1 MEKYGMSKIFSLI
14 LGLLISLSPCVSA
27 EKHENREQP
36 IKLMIGWNFPNSPGV
51 QIFSPPK
58 KNKYYHVL
66 AGSGETAYIGKT
78 LEKLEDDLCL
88 GKKKKNWYVLP
99 GNGSVRLDRIPSAAI
114 VVESSVRIDLKPVAV
129 KPLDLDQKRL
139 SNYAREI
146 AEAEKLTGF
155 AYAIRNTGYKKEA
168 GRAAIILSS
177 KEDRDQSNRVDRIV
191 ISVVD
196 IVGDN
201 VRERY
206 RYRKSRGDSGDLI
219 ANLAAVADID
229 RDGLADVLLLD
240 QGDFQGKMLL
250 IETGNVW
257 REQRD
262 DWGEP
267 C

>member
-1 MEKYGMSKIFSLI
+1 MSKIVSLM
-14 LGLLISLSPCVSA
+14 LGSIIALLPCAHSDA
-27 EKHENREQP
+27 RETRRP
-36 IKLMIGWNFPNSPGV
+36 AVALMVGWNAPGSPGV

-99 GNGSVRLDRIPSAAI
+99 DNGSVRLDRVPSAAI
-114 VVESSVRIDLKPVAV
+114 VVESNARIDLKPVAV
-129 KPLDLDQKRL
+129 KPLNLDQKRL
-139 SNYAREI
+139 SNYARKI

-155 AYAIRNTGYKKEA
+155 AYAIRNIGYKKEA
-168 GRAAIILSS
+168 SRAAIILSS

-219 ANLAAVADID
+219 ANLAAVADLD

-250 IETGNVW
+250 IETGNAW